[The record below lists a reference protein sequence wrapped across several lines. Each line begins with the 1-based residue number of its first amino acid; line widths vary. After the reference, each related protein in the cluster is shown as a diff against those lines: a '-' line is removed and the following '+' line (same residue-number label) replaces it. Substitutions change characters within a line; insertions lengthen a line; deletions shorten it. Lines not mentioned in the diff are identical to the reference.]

1 MFKILV
7 WGTVQGVGFRPFVHR
22 VATQLGLKGYVRNTG
37 DGSVEI
43 VIDRDLEKF
52 LEKLKKE
59 LPPVAEIKDI
69 RVEEVE
75 VEIPDTFT
83 ILESGGKSKLSL
95 PPPDLAV
102 CDLCLKELFYPGD
115 RRYRYPLISCTN
127 CGPRF
132 AIVRSLPFDRE
143 NTSLADFPMCE
154 DCKKEYW
161 DIGDRR
167 YYAQTIACPKC
178 GPNYF
183 YVEGSLKG
191 NISDAAKAIDSG
203 KIVAIKGIGG
213 FHIAC
218 LTDDPVVAKLRNL
231 LGRPQQPF
239 AIMARDLDCI
249 KRVAKVDEREEREL
263 TSVVRPIVIL
273 EKKREEEFFQV
284 APRLNTIGVMLPY
297 APVHYLLFDEMEA
310 DFIVMTSANKPG
322 EPMFIDNGVFELKLD
337 GYLLHNLEIVNRVD
351 DSVVKFCDGRRLIIR
366 RSRGFVPRP
375 LPLDMDINAVAFGAE
390 LYNSIAVL
398 TQKKAVV
405 SQYIGN
411 TSNFRTYNEFFKRA
425 VDFFIRFLKV
435 GKLDYVIADMHP
447 LYNTA
452 IYAEKFS
459 EKVGAKLIRVQHHF
473 AHALSVMAEKGL
485 NRAVAITVDGVGYG
499 MDGTVWGG
507 EVLYIDLE
515 KLEFRR
521 VGRLEKFILI
531 GGDLAV
537 YRPLRILVSILDKRP
552 DLLEYYEK
560 YEDVRKVLGLNT
572 GAETTSAGRYLD
584 ASAAMLEVCFE
595 RTYEG
600 EPAMKLEA
608 IAEEH
613 EVELKPKLVEVEEEC
628 RYKSP
633 FEPSGKH
640 GRVKVLEFRRFFE
653 ECTEEYISGGNRGLI
668 AYRLIHYLASG
679 LGEIASEFDA
689 PLVISGGVAYN
700 KFFAKVVRETSGKDV
715 LVPEQYPA
723 GDNGISL
730 GQLYSLKVLEVGK

>member
-7 WGTVQGVGFRPFVHR
+7 WGTVQGVGFRPFVYR
-22 VATQLGLKGYVRNTG
+22 VATQLGLRGYVRNTG

-43 VIDRDLEKF
+43 VIDKDLERF
-52 LEKLKKE
+52 LEKLKNE
-59 LPPVAEIKDI
+59 LPSVAEIKDI
-69 RVEEVE
+69 RVEKI
-75 VEIPDTFT
+75 EIKVPETFK
-83 ILESGGKSKLSL
+83 ILESGGKSRLSL

-102 CDLCLKELFYPGD
+102 CDLCLKELFHPKD
-115 RRYRYPLISCTN
+115 RRYKYPLISCTN

-154 DCKKEYW
+154 DCKREYW
-161 DIGDRR
+161 DIEDRR

-178 GPNYF
+178 GPNYV
-183 YVEGSLKG
+183 YVENGLKG
-191 NISDAAKAIDSG
+191 DISEASKAIDSG
-203 KIVAIKGIGG
+203 KIIAIKGVGG

-218 LTDDPVVAKLRNL
+218 LTDDSTVARLRKL

-239 AIMARDLDCI
+239 AVMARNLDCV

-263 TSVVRPIVIL
+263 MSVVRPIVIL
-273 EKKREEEFFQV
+273 EKKKRDEFLQV
-284 APRLNTIGVMLPY
+284 APNLNTIGIMLPY
-297 APVHYLLFDEMEA
+297 APVHHLLFDSMDA

-322 EPMFIDNGVFELKLD
+322 EPMFIDNNVFELKLD
-337 GYLLHNLEIVNRVD
+337 GYLLHDLEIVNRVD

-366 RSRGFVPRP
+366 RSRGFVPKP
-375 LPLDMDINAVAFGAE
+375 LSVNIDINAVAFGAE
-390 LYNSIAVL
+390 LYNSIAIL

-411 TSNFRTYNEFFKRA
+411 TSNFRTFNEFFKKA
-425 VDFFIRFLKV
+425 VDFFIKFLKV
-435 GKLDYVIADMHP
+435 SKLDYIIADMHP

-459 EKVGAKLIRVQHHF
+459 RENGAKLIRVQHHF

-485 NRAVAITVDGVGYG
+485 NRAVAVTVDGVGYG
-499 MDGTVWGG
+499 MDGTIWGG

-521 VGRLEKFILI
+521 IGRLEKFILI
-531 GGDLAV
+531 GGDLAT

-560 YEDVRKVLGLNT
+560 YDDVKKVLGLNI
-572 GAETTSAGRYLD
+572 GIETTSAGRYLD
-584 ASAAMLEVCFE
+584 ASAAMLEICFE

-608 IAEEH
+608 VAKEH
-613 EVELKPKLVEVEEEC
+613 EVELRPKLVEVEEVCDYE
-628 RYKSP
+628 SP
-633 FEPSGKH
+633 FESSGRCGK
-640 GRVKVLEFRRFFE
+640 VKVLKFREFFE
-653 ECTEEYISGGNRGLI
+653 ECVEEYISGGDRGEI
-668 AYRLIHYLASG
+668 AYKLIHYLASG
-679 LGEIASEFDA
+679 LGKIASKIDA

-700 KFFAKVVRETSGKDV
+700 KYFAKIVRKESGKDV

-730 GQLYSLKVLEVGK
+730 GQLYSLKVLEVSK